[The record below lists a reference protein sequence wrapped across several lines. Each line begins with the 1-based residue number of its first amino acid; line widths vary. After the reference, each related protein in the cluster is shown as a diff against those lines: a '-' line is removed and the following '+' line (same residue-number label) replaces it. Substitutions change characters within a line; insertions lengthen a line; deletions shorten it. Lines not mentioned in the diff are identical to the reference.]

1 MRQLKDQLYAQVAR
15 IGKVMASPKRLE
27 LVELLCQGE
36 KSVELLAEQAGISVK
51 LTSAHLRELRQG
63 RLVEAR
69 KEGRHVLYRLADAE
83 VANLWVVLRSV
94 AEARLAELQQALSA
108 MLDPEE
114 ALLPL
119 DRTEILRRAA
129 AGEVIVL
136 DVRPAEEYDT
146 AHLPHA
152 RSLPVGELRQRLSEL
167 PPDVPVVAYCRGPYC
182 LMARRAVE
190 LLRAE
195 GRSARHLSDG
205 VAEWRARGLPIEV
218 RVPA

>member
-119 DRTEILRRAA
+119 DRVEVLRRAA

-205 VAEWRARGLPIEV
+205 VAEWRARGLPIEM

>member
-1 MRQLKDQLYAQVAR
+1 MRALKDQLYGQVAR

-27 LVELLCQGE
+27 LIELLCQGE
-36 KSVELLAEQAGISVK
+36 KSVELLAEQGGLSVK
-51 LTSAHLRELRQG
+51 LASAHLRELRLA

-69 KEGRHVLYRLADAE
+69 KEGRYVLYRLADAE
-83 VANLWVVLRSV
+83 VANLWVVIRNV
-94 AEARLAELQQALSA
+94 AETRLAELQQALHS

-119 DRTEILRRAA
+119 DRAEILRRAA

-136 DVRPAEEYDT
+136 DVRPAAEYDV
-146 AHLPHA
+146 ARLPHA
-152 RSLPVGELRQRLSEL
+152 RSVPVGELRQRLSEL
-167 PPDVPVVAYCRGPYC
+167 PPDLPVVAYCRGPYC
-182 LMARRAVE
+182 LMARQAVE

-205 VAEWRARGLPIEV
+205 VAEWRARGLPIETP
-218 RVPA
+218 VPA

>member
-119 DRTEILRRAA
+119 DRVEVLRRAA

-136 DVRPAEEYDT
+136 DVRPAQEYDT

>member
-69 KEGRHVLYRLADAE
+69 KEGRHVLYRLADGE

-119 DRTEILRRAA
+119 DRVEVLRRAA

-136 DVRPAEEYDT
+136 DVRPAQEYDT

>member
-1 MRQLKDQLYAQVAR
+1 MRALKDQLYGQVAR

-36 KSVELLAEQAGISVK
+36 KSVELLAEQGGISVK
-51 LTSAHLRELRQG
+51 LASAHLRELRLA

-69 KEGRHVLYRLADAE
+69 KDGRHVLYRLADPE
-83 VANLWVVLRSV
+83 VANLWVVIRNV
-94 AEARLAELQQALSA
+94 AEARLAELQQALNS

-119 DRTEILRRAA
+119 DRAEILRRAA

-136 DVRPAEEYDT
+136 DVRPIDEYEA

-167 PPDVPVVAYCRGPYC
+167 PPDLPVVAYCRGPYC
-182 LMARRAVE
+182 LMARQAVE

-205 VAEWRARGLPIEV
+205 VAEWRARGLPIETP
-218 RVPA
+218 VPA